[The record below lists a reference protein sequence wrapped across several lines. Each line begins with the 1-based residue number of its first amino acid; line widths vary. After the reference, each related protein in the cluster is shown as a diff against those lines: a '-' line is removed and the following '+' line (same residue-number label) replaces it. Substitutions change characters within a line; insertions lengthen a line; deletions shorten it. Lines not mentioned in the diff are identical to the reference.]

1 MKRHLLTLTLSLL
14 AANAFAL
21 PASEQHLTA
30 ESRSSAAEI
39 AQPLKTVAEGGSDR
53 LIERSGRVAEGGSDR
68 LIERNGR
75 VAEGG
80 SDRLI
85 ERNGRVAEGGSDRL
99 VELSRV
105 S

>member
-1 MKRHLLTLTLSLL
+1 MKRHLLTLALSLL

-21 PASEQHLTA
+21 PATEQHLTA
-30 ESRSSAAEI
+30 ESRASTVEHVQA
-39 AQPLKTVAEGGSDR
+39 LKTVAEGGSDR
-53 LIERSGRVAEGGSDR
+53 LIEQQGRVAEGGSDR
-68 LIERNGR
+68 LIEQQGR

-85 ERNGRVAEGGSDRL
+85 ETR
-99 VELSRV
+99 RV

>member
-21 PASEQHLTA
+21 PASEQHLTSEA
-30 ESRSSAAEI
+30 RSSAAEI
-39 AQPLKTVAEGGSDR
+39 AQPLNTVAEGGSDR
-53 LIERSGRVAEGGSDR
+53 LIEQA
-68 LIERNGR
+68 
-75 VAEGG
+75 
-80 SDRLI
+80 
-85 ERNGRVAEGGSDRL
+85 GRVAEGGSDRL